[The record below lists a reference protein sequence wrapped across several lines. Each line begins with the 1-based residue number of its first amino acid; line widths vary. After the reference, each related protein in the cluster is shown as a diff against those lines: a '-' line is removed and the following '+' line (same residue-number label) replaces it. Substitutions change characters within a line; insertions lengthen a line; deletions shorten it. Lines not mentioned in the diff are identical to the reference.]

1 MFKSQSSM
9 FKVLEFLTQDEV
21 ELTSTLL
28 ILATVPYL
36 VETVSPVNTHQ
47 THHWQEDTYTDTGT
61 ALHAEWVEV
70 LGIIPGVTCLY
81 EGQTIDCGIAQEE
94 WITELQ

>member
-1 MFKSQSSM
+1 M
-9 FKVLEFLTQDEV
+9 

-36 VETVSPVNTHQ
+36 VETVSPVDTHQ
-47 THHWQEDTYTDTGT
+47 TDHREEDMDTDTGRT
-61 ALHAEWVEV
+61 FQI

-81 EGQTIDCGIAQEE
+81 EGQTKNSGIAQEE

>member
-21 ELTSTLL
+21 ELASTLL
-28 ILATVPYL
+28 ILASVPNL
-36 VETVSPVNTHQ
+36 VETVCPVDTHQ
-47 THHWQEDTYTDTGT
+47 TYHWQEDTNTHTGT
-61 ALHAEWVEV
+61 TLHAEWVEV
-70 LGIIPGVTCLY
+70 LGIIPGVTSLNK
-81 EGQTIDCGIAQEE
+81 GQTINGGITQEE